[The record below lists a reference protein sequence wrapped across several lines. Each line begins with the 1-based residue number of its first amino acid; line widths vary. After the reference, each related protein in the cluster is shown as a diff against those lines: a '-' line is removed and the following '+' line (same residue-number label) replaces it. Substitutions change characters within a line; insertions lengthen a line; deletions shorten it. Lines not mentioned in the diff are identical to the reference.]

1 MSYRLSTTVPPT
13 RAAVLV
19 VSVLTADALLHLYW
33 ATGATWPAADEGSL
47 SRAVLGR
54 DVPFTPPVLL
64 PLVALLLAAAALVGA
79 HSRRPGHRVLR
90 LCTLAVAA
98 GLCCAPSRGSTGCSP
113 RRPAPPSTGSTLCST
128 PPCAPSWHAPPCAW
142 RGGRTRPVPV
152 ERPDDLTARLV
163 RAAQRG
169 DTLAMAELLDLLAP
183 YVGRVCAP
191 IALDQ
196 GADAAQEALVA
207 VFRSL
212 RTLKDP
218 AALHGWVRTIAVR
231 EAVRTAH
238 RSARTV
244 PADLSALPARGDPQL
259 SADIRDVLDRLSPEH
274 RAVLMLRDVEGLD
287 ERTAAAL
294 LGVRTGTVKSR
305 LHRAR
310 DTFRKAW
317 TS

>member
-1 MSYRLSTTVPPT
+1 MPDER
-13 RAAVLV
+13 
-19 VSVLTADALLHLYW
+19 
-33 ATGATWPAADEGSL
+33 PAARSDD
-47 SRAVLGR
+47 R
-54 DVPFTPPVLL
+54 
-64 PLVALLLAAAALVGA
+64 
-79 HSRRPGHRVLR
+79 
-90 LCTLAVAA
+90 TL
-98 GLCCAPSRGSTGCSP
+98 
-113 RRPAPPSTGSTLCST
+113 
-128 PPCAPSWHAPPCAW
+128 
-142 RGGRTRPVPV
+142 
-152 ERPDDLTARLV
+152 RLV

-169 DTLAMAELLDLLAP
+169 DTLAMAELLDILAP
-183 YVGRVCAP
+183 YVGRICAP

-196 GADAAQEALVA
+196 GPDAAQEALVA
-207 VFRSL
+207 VFKSL

-218 AALHGWVRTIAVR
+218 AALRGWVRAIAVR
-231 EAVRTAH
+231 EAIRTAH
-238 RSARTV
+238 RSARSV
-244 PADLSALPARGDPQL
+244 PADLSTLPARGDPQL